1 MRTNCEISNGSAPRV
16 DRRNSFHPL
25 FVIVAFLLM
34 VLAVSSC
41 SGESEPE
48 ESITFYDK
56 HDTELFTEKLDK
68 TGVRYRLQD
77 DGTVYYH
84 VSNRDAV
91 QRVAQ
96 EVHSVSNI
104 ATAYSF
110 RDPQNRQHFV
120 SMLSANEILVKE
132 FAAGDR
138 FVVVIPQ
145 KDSVRAAEI
154 YNGLQ
159 EHEKK

>member
-1 MRTNCEISNGSAPRV
+1 
-16 DRRNSFHPL
+16 
-25 FVIVAFLLM
+25 
-34 VLAVSSC
+34 
-41 SGESEPE
+41 
-48 ESITFYDK
+48 
-56 HDTELFTEKLDK
+56 LFTEKLDK
-68 TGVRYRLQD
+68 AGVRYRLQD

-96 EVHSVSNI
+96 KVRSVSNI

-110 RDPQNRQHFV
+110 GDPQNRKHFV
-120 SMLSANEILVKE
+120 SMLSDNEIIAKELV
-132 FAAGDR
+132 AGGR
-138 FVVVIPQ
+138 FVVVVPQ
-145 KDSVRAAEI
+145 EDSVRAAEI